1 MHRGKLHPS
10 LPIINNLSFHAS
22 PCFNLPFA
30 WNGYLI
36 LVGKKKKKEKRNVR
50 FDLSLHSS
58 SLVKHSRDYSRDYS
72 QNSLF
77 LEPLRC
83 FFYIFPRYIYRDR
96 KSDYRISV
104 REVQRLTAFGP
115 KSNSFTISSAE
126 AAVVEFVCQRSDRA
140 RDQINRKFRAIWLA
154 QYDSL
159 SKNPPLSLFEFH
171 SLSLFRILLQ
181 LLYIFLLVRFI
192 HQKKERDDSQYDS
205 LPKNPL
211 SLSLSSNFKNSLSLT
226 NLLQKFIFPHEFS
239 SNSCTFSF
247 VRFSFIK
254 KERERFRP
262 RCIQLIFQAKVI
274 ARLFSMLLSQ
284 VLMQRDSRFP
294 HFPRE
299 SLFNPNR

>member
-36 LVGKKKKKEKRNVR
+36 LVGKKKGTFVSIYRYIH
-50 FDLSLHSS
+50 LPSLNIREIIREIILKILCFS
-58 SLVKHSRDYSRDYS
+58 
-72 QNSLF
+72 N
-77 LEPLRC
+77 RC
-83 FFYIFPRYIYRDR
+83 VVSFTFFPRYIYRDR

-159 SKNPPLSLFEFH
+159 SKNPPPLSLFEFH
-171 SLSLFRILLQ
+171 SLSLSLSRILLQ
-181 LLYIFLLVRFI
+181 LLYILLLVRFI
-192 HQKKERDDSQYDS
+192 HQEKKREREMILSII
-205 LPKNPL
+205 LCPKIFSL
-211 SLSLSSNFKNSLSLT
+211 SLSLRISKIHSLSFEL
-226 NLLQKFIFPHEFS
+226 FS
-239 SNSCTFSF
+239 KSCTFSF
-247 VRFSFIK
+247 SF
-254 KERERFRP
+254 
-262 RCIQLIFQAKVI
+262 V
-274 ARLFSMLLSQ
+274 S
-284 VLMQRDSRFP
+284 
-294 HFPRE
+294 
-299 SLFNPNR
+299 

>member
-36 LVGKKKKKEKRNVR
+36 LVGKKKGTFVSIYRYIH
-50 FDLSLHSS
+50 LPSLNIREIIREIILKILCFS
-58 SLVKHSRDYSRDYS
+58 
-72 QNSLF
+72 N
-77 LEPLRC
+77 RC
-83 FFYIFPRYIYRDR
+83 VVSFTFFPRYIYRDR

-211 SLSLSSNFKNSLSLT
+211 SLSLSSNFKNSLSLFRI
-226 NLLQKFIFPHEFS
+226 LFQFLYIFH
-239 SNSCTFSF
+239 SF
-247 VRFSFIK
+247 VS
-254 KERERFRP
+254 
-262 RCIQLIFQAKVI
+262 
-274 ARLFSMLLSQ
+274 
-284 VLMQRDSRFP
+284 
-294 HFPRE
+294 
-299 SLFNPNR
+299 